1 MDYFGINSQK
11 LHELSGVSTS
21 ILSSVLN
28 GRYGLSVTTA
38 QKIAKALNIDIN
50 FLYTHPHKT
59 SQPKSNPP
67 QSDKIPVIGYA
78 GMGETLYMLG
88 PYDDPVFLTPP
99 IPFPGDFEVVIMNG
113 HYLEPSIVKDSVLLF
128 HAKPTDLALE
138 EIKPSHFYLCGL
150 HDGRVMI
157 KMLARNKKNG
167 GIDLLY
173 TGRPTLENQ
182 QLIWVKEVIL
192 TFRAN

>member
-1 MDYFGINSQK
+1 MPKNSKVLTDKQLLNLSSHFLEEWMDYFGINSQK

-150 HDGRVMI
+150 HDGR
-157 KMLARNKKNG
+157 
-167 GIDLLY
+167 
-173 TGRPTLENQ
+173 E
-182 QLIWVKEVIL
+182 L
-192 TFRAN
+192 TCSTPAGQHSKISN